1 MAIEGRGGREK
12 RRWDSCSNIHLETEG
27 QRVKGSPL
35 RLEECSKGGI
45 DVHNFIGVGQEIED
59 QS

>member
-1 MAIEGRGGREK
+1 MAVEGRREREK
-12 RRWDSCSNIHLETEG
+12 GRWDSCGNIHLETEG

-35 RLEECSKGGI
+35 RSEECSKGGI
-45 DVHNFIGVGQEIED
+45 EVHYFIGAGQEIED